1 VSTVNDAVMAMLCA
15 RVRAQQ
21 AWTLQQQLTLAAIA
35 APTGNESTRAHMV
48 QQLLHHC
55 GGAPV
60 IMHDSGNVECA
71 VGPANTRPLVCMA
84 HLDSVY
90 ATPPQLDAPIVI
102 QRDGAFVHAAG
113 IGDNGRGL
121 AGLLTLAALL
131 QAPDVLPLLTR
142 RVHLVATVGEEGDG
156 NLRGARAWFDS
167 AANAGVSPVAA
178 IAIDGPGD
186 TSIVYQ
192 AAGAHRMRVEVRGT
206 GGHSWVHA
214 AAHNPIHVLGDFIAR
229 ASRLGN
235 AQRRDVVVHITRM
248 GGGESLTAIPQHA
261 WVDVD
266 VRGTSA
272 ARIKHVRQQL
282 VRLARE
288 STPASLCTT
297 VTVLGDRPAGA
308 LAGDHPLVQLAQQA
322 TDAVGVAPQAAVAST
337 DANIPLSRGIPAI
350 SLGAGG
356 NGGGAHTDGEW
367 YDDTHG
373 ARGLE
378 RLLRVVMALA
388 S

>member
-1 VSTVNDAVMAMLCA
+1 VNDAVMAMLSA

-21 AWTLQQQLTLAAIA
+21 ARTLQQQLTLAAIA
-35 APTGNESTRAHMV
+35 APTGNESTRARMV
-48 QQLLHHC
+48 QQLLQTS
-55 GGAPV
+55 GAAPV
-60 IMHDSGNVECA
+60 IMHDTGNVECA
-71 VGPANTRPLVCMA
+71 VGPADTPPLVCLA

-90 ATPPQLDAPIVI
+90 ATPPQLDAPIAMR
-102 QRDGAFVHAAG
+102 RDGAMVQAPG

-121 AGLLTLAALL
+121 AGLLTLAAML

-156 NLRGARAWFDS
+156 NLRGARAWFDE
-167 AANAGVSPVAA
+167 AANAGVTPVAA

-186 TSIVYQ
+186 ASIVHQ
-192 AAGAHRMRVEVRGT
+192 AAGAHRLRVAMHGT
-206 GGHSWVHA
+206 GGHSWIHA
-214 AAHNPIHVLGDFIAR
+214 AADNPIHALGDFIAR

-235 AQRRDVVVHITRM
+235 ALRRDVVVHITRM
-248 GGGESLTAIPQHA
+248 SGGESLTAIPQHA
-261 WVDVD
+261 WVEVD

-272 ARIKHVRQQL
+272 ARIESVRQQL
-282 VRLARE
+282 VRLAHE
-288 STPASLCTT
+288 VTPASLRMT

-308 LAGDHPLVQLAQQA
+308 LASDHPLVRLAQRA
-322 TDAVGVAPQAAVAST
+322 TETVGVAPHAAVAST
-337 DANIPLSRGIPAI
+337 DANVPLSRGIPAI
-350 SLGAGG
+350 CLGAGG
-356 NGGGAHTDGEW
+356 TGGGAHTDGEW

-378 RLLRVVMALA
+378 RLMRVVMALA

>member
-1 VSTVNDAVMAMLCA
+1 MAMLCA
-15 RVRAQQ
+15 RVRAKQ
-21 AWTLQQQLTLAAIA
+21 AWTLRQQLTLAAIA
-35 APTGNESTRAHMV
+35 APTGNESTRARMV
-48 QQLLHHC
+48 QQLMQQC
-55 GGAPV
+55 GAAPV
-60 IMHDSGNVECA
+60 TMHKTGNVECA
-71 VGPANTRPLVCMA
+71 VGPADTPPLVCMA

-90 ATPPQLDAPIVI
+90 ATPPQLDVPIAMR
-102 QRDGAFVHAAG
+102 RDGALVQAPG

-131 QAPDVLPLLTR
+131 QAPDVFPLLTR

-156 NLRGARAWFDS
+156 NLRGARAWFDE

-186 TSIVYQ
+186 ASIVHQ
-192 AAGAHRMRVEVRGT
+192 AAGAHRMRVEVRGS

-214 AAHNPIHVLGDFIAR
+214 TAHNPIHVLGDFIAR

-261 WVDVD
+261 WVEVD

-272 ARIKHVRQQL
+272 TRIESVRQQL
-282 VRLARE
+282 VRLAHDV
-288 STPASLCTT
+288 TPASLRVT
-297 VTVLGDRPAGA
+297 VAVLGDRPAGA
-308 LAGDHPLVQLAQQA
+308 LADDHPLVRLAQQA
-322 TDAVGVAPQAAVAST
+322 TEAVGVAPRAAVAST

-350 SLGAGG
+350 CLGAGG
-356 NGGGAHTDGEW
+356 DGGGAHTDGEW

-378 RLLRVVMALA
+378 RLTRVVMALA

>member
-1 VSTVNDAVMAMLCA
+1 MNDAVMAMLCA

-21 AWTLQQQLTLAAIA
+21 AWTLHQQLTLAAIA
-35 APTGNESTRAHMV
+35 APTGNESTRARRV
-48 QQLLHHC
+48 QRLLQQC
-55 GGAPV
+55 GAAPV
-60 IMHDSGNVECA
+60 TRHESGNVECA
-71 VGPANTRPLVCMA
+71 VGPGDTPPLVCMA

-90 ATPPQLDAPIVI
+90 ATPPQLDAPIAV
-102 QRDGAFVHAAG
+102 QRDGALVHAPG

-121 AGLLTLAALL
+121 AGLLTLAAIL

-156 NLRGARAWFDS
+156 NLRGARAWFDDS
-167 AANAGVSPVAA
+167 ANVGVIPVAA

-186 TSIVYQ
+186 ASIVHQ
-192 AAGAHRMRVEVRGT
+192 AAGAHRMRVEVRGS

-214 AAHNPIHVLGDFIAR
+214 TAHNPIHALGDFIAR

-261 WVDVD
+261 WVEVD
-266 VRGTSA
+266 IRGTSA
-272 ARIKHVRQQL
+272 TRIASVRQQL
-282 VRLARE
+282 VRLAHDV
-288 STPASLCTT
+288 TPASLRVT

-308 LAGDHPLVQLAQQA
+308 LAGDHPLVQLAQRA
-322 TDAVGVAPQAAVAST
+322 TEAVGVTPRAAVAST

-350 SLGAGG
+350 CLGAGG
-356 NGGGAHTDGEW
+356 DGGGAHTDGEW
-367 YDDTHG
+367 YDDAHG
-373 ARGLE
+373 PRGLE
-378 RLLRVVMALA
+378 RLMRVVMALA